1 MIIMTKAEFYSEFEL
16 LLEQEPGSIYGTE
29 SLADLSG
36 WDSMAVLSFIAFA
49 DSKLGETV
57 QPSALVAC
65 RTVQD
70 LVNLF
75 PGKIN

>member
-1 MIIMTKAEFYSEFEL
+1 MGTVTRSEFYAEL
-16 LLEQEPGSIYGTE
+16 EPLLEQEPGSIQGTE

-49 DSKLGETV
+49 DSKLGEAV
-57 QPSALVAC
+57 APAALAAC
-65 RTVQD
+65 RNVQD

-75 PGKIN
+75 PGRIQ